1 MRRARGA
8 LLPPIDAVRVRG
20 RDLYRVLRRAVLDG
34 TLPAGEQL
42 PSTRAVGRDY
52 RVSRGMAE
60 QVYAQ
65 LVDEGFLE
73 RAIGRGTFVSSRV
86 PVARRDGVSARALPV
101 SRRGRAAASSAACR
115 EPEMLRPFNAGTADT
130 REFPWKTWQRLQ
142 ARAAREL
149 GRGAFDFADPRGL
162 PALRAA
168 IARYLAQF
176 RGVSCDA
183 DQVVVFNSS
192 QQALL
197 ALFVLLLD
205 RGDPVWLEDPC
216 YLGAR
221 AALAIAGTEVA
232 HVPVDEHGLR
242 VNEAI
247 RHAPRARLAYV
258 TPSHQY
264 PTGAA
269 LSLERRIALIEW
281 AAKRNAWIVED
292 DYDSEFRYTGQP
304 LAPLWSLDPR
314 AHVIYLGTLS
324 KVMFVSLRL
333 AYVVVPKPLVEPLA
347 NLRTQIDG
355 FTPPLAQATTALFM
369 DEGHLPTHVRRM
381 RAVYGARRAALIEE
395 LTPLAARGWTW
406 TSNAAGL
413 HLLARHASGAHVR
426 AVAQASGLSL
436 ALLSEYRSR
445 RGSDDGL
452 LLRYGG
458 LDLEQVRAGARA
470 LVADSA
476 RPARDLRKGPAA
488 GAARRALIVRVR
500 DAG

>member
-8 LLPPIDAVRVRG
+8 LLPPIQAERVRG
-20 RDLYRVLRRAVLDG
+20 RDLYRALRGAVLDG
-34 TLPAGEQL
+34 TLPVGEQL
-42 PSTRAVGRDY
+42 PSSRAVGRDY

-73 RAIGRGTFVSSRV
+73 RAIGRGTFVTSRV
-86 PVARRDGVSARALPV
+86 LPVRRNGARAKALPL
-101 SRRGRAAASSAACR
+101 SRRGRAAAASAACR
-115 EPEMLRPFNAGTADT
+115 EPEVLRPFNAGTADT

-149 GRGAFDFADPRGL
+149 GRGALDFADPRGL
-162 PALRAA
+162 PTLRAA
-168 IARYLAQF
+168 IACYLAQF
-176 RGVSCDA
+176 HGVACEA
-183 DQVVVFNSS
+183 GQVVVFNSS

-221 AALAIAGTEVA
+221 AALSLAGAEITP
-232 HVPVDEHGLR
+232 VPVDDHGLR
-242 VNEAI
+242 VDDAVS
-247 RHAPRARLAYV
+247 RAPRARLAYV

-269 LSLERRIALIEW
+269 LSLERRVALIEW
-281 AAKRNAWIVED
+281 AVKRGAWIVED
-292 DYDSEFRYTGQP
+292 DYDSEFRYAGQP
-304 LAPLWSLDPR
+304 LSPLWSLDPR
-314 AHVIYLGTLS
+314 ARVLYLGTLS
-324 KVMFVSLRL
+324 KLMFVSLRL
-333 AYVVVPKPLVEPLA
+333 AYLVVPEALVEPLA
-347 NLRTQIDG
+347 NLRTQLDG

-369 DEGHLPTHVRRM
+369 GEGHLATHARRM
-381 RAVYGARRAALIEE
+381 RSVYGEKRAEMIEE
-395 LTPLAARGWTW
+395 LAPLAAQGWTW

-413 HLLARHASGAHVR
+413 HLLVRHGSGAHVR
-426 AVAQASGLSL
+426 AVARASGLSL
-436 ALLSEYRSR
+436 ALLSAYRSR

-458 LDLEQVRAGARA
+458 LDLEQVSAGARA
-470 LVADSA
+470 LVAAEGQASDS
-476 RPARDLRKGPAA
+476 G
-488 GAARRALIVRVR
+488 RRSLGR
-500 DAG
+500 

>member
-8 LLPPIDAVRVRG
+8 LLPPIDAERVRG
-20 RDLYRVLRRAVLDG
+20 RDLYRALRGAVLQG
-34 TLPAGEQL
+34 TLSPGERL
-42 PSTRAVGRDY
+42 PSSRAVGRDY

-73 RAIGRGTFVSSRV
+73 RAVGRGTFVSARV
-86 PVARRDGVSARALPV
+86 PAVRRDIGPALAIPL
-101 SRRGRAAASSAACR
+101 SRRGRAAAASAACR
-115 EPEMLRPFNAGTADT
+115 EPEVLRPFNAGTADT

-149 GRGAFDFADPRGL
+149 GRDALDFADPRGL
-162 PALRAA
+162 PALRES

-176 RGVSCDA
+176 RGVACEPG
-183 DQVVVFNSS
+183 QVIVFNSS

-221 AALAIAGTEVA
+221 AALALAGAEIVP
-232 HVPVDEHGLR
+232 VPVDASGLHVSEGMR
-242 VNEAI
+242 
-247 RHAPRARLAYV
+247 RAPRARLAYV

-269 LSLERRIALIEW
+269 LSLERRVALIEW
-281 AAKRNAWIVED
+281 AAKRGAWIVED
-292 DYDSEFRYTGQP
+292 DYDSEFRYAGQP

-314 AHVIYLGTLS
+314 ARVIYLGTLS

-347 NLRTQIDG
+347 NLRTQLDG
-355 FTPPLAQATTALFM
+355 FTPPLAQATTSLFM

-381 RAVYGARRAALIEE
+381 RAVYGAKRAALIEE
-395 LTPLAARGWTW
+395 LAPLAARGWTW
-406 TSNAAGL
+406 TSNSAGL
-413 HLLARHASGAHVR
+413 HLLVRHASGAHVR
-426 AVAQASGLSL
+426 ALARDSGLSL
-436 ALLSEYRSR
+436 ALLSAYRSR

-458 LDLEQVRAGARA
+458 LGLEAVHAGARE
-470 LVADSA
+470 LVAAEA
-476 RPARDLRKGPAA
+476 RITA
-488 GAARRALIVRVR
+488 
-500 DAG
+500 